1 MAITDIIMGIITD
14 MKKAANLTIRRNV
27 NRLNDNK
34 GISII
39 LAIIIIIVLGLAG
52 SIFAYLMSS
61 GSINS
66 RADLLSAEA
75 KYAAKSGIELTLYEL
90 EPNHYGVTQRQPLN
104 AGCPTRPVVPSGVP
118 GTPNLP
124 YQYLWGNLQGNLQQS
139 VNFTPT
145 FCAVVG
151 KFQSPGPQKN
161 CTYYIITSNGFAG
174 GAEREITAKV
184 GISKG
189 NNGNCTGIYVETE
202 LPNSQQ

>member
-1 MAITDIIMGIITD
+1 
-14 MKKAANLTIRRNV
+14 MKKISYIFKLKQLN
-27 NRLNDNK
+27 NDN

-75 KYAAKSGIELTLYEL
+75 KYAAKSGVELTLYEL
-90 EPNHYGVTQRQPLN
+90 EQQPPQKLASPPTPPGCPATPVKPPGVTGKVN
-104 AGCPTRPVVPSGVP
+104 K
-118 GTPNLP
+118 P
-124 YQYLWGNLQGNLQQS
+124 YQYLSGNLQGNLSPS

-145 FCAVVG
+145 FCAVEG
-151 KFQSPGPQKN
+151 KLTGPGGQN

-174 GAEREITAKV
+174 GTEREITAEV
-184 GISKG
+184 GISNGNKG
-189 NNGNCTGIYVETE
+189 NKCTGIYVETE

>member
-1 MAITDIIMGIITD
+1 
-14 MKKAANLTIRRNV
+14 MKKISYIFKIKQLN
-27 NRLNDNK
+27 NDN

-75 KYAAKSGIELTLYEL
+75 KYAAKSGVELTLYEL
-90 EPNHYGVTQRQPLN
+90 ENQKNFGKLQPLGCPATPVLPPGVT
-104 AGCPTRPVVPSGVP
+104 
-118 GTPNLP
+118 GTVNPP
-124 YQYLWGNLQGNLQQS
+124 YQYLSGNLQGSLPPS

-145 FCAVVG
+145 FCSVEG
-151 KFQSPGPQKN
+151 KLPGGPGGQN

-174 GAEREITAKV
+174 GTEREITAEV
-184 GISKG
+184 GISNGNKG
-189 NNGNCTGIYVETE
+189 NKCTGIYVETE

>member
-1 MAITDIIMGIITD
+1 
-14 MKKAANLTIRRNV
+14 MKKKSCVFKLKK
-27 NRLNDNK
+27 LNNDK

-75 KYAAKSGIELTLYEL
+75 KYAAKSGVELTMYEL
-90 EPNHYGVTQRQPLN
+90 EKNGQFAPPSPVPPGCPATPVLPPGVT
-104 AGCPTRPVVPSGVP
+104 
-118 GTPNLP
+118 GTVNSP
-124 YQYLWGNLQGNLQQS
+124 YQYLSGNLQGSLPPS

-145 FCAVVG
+145 FCAVEETLSLQG
-151 KFQSPGPQKN
+151 GPGQGGS

-174 GAEREITAKV
+174 GTEREITAEV
-184 GISKG
+184 GIS
-189 NNGNCTGIYVETE
+189 NGNKCTGIYVETE

>member
-1 MAITDIIMGIITD
+1 
-14 MKKAANLTIRRNV
+14 MKKISYIFKLKQ
-27 NRLNDNK
+27 LNNDK

-75 KYAAKSGIELTLYEL
+75 KYAAKSGVELTLYEL
-90 EPNHYGVTQRQPLN
+90 EKTPPNLAPPYNTPP
-104 AGCPTRPVVPSGVP
+104 GCPTKYVLPP
-118 GTPNLP
+118 GPTVKNSTKKG
-124 YQYLWGNLQGNLQQS
+124 YLSGNLQGYLSPS

-145 FCAVVG
+145 FCAMITTVTITFTPNCNGG
-151 KFQSPGPQKN
+151 KF
-161 CTYYIITSNGFAG
+161 YIINSNGFAG
-174 GAEREITAKV
+174 GTEREITAEV
-184 GISKG
+184 GISNG
-189 NNGNCTGIYVETE
+189 NGNNCTGIYVETE

>member
-1 MAITDIIMGIITD
+1 
-14 MKKAANLTIRRNV
+14 MKKKSCVFKLKK
-27 NRLNDNK
+27 LNNDK

-75 KYAAKSGIELTLYEL
+75 KYAAKSGVELTMYEL
-90 EPNHYGVTQRQPLN
+90 EKNGQFAPPSPVPPGCPATPVLPPGVT
-104 AGCPTRPVVPSGVP
+104 
-118 GTPNLP
+118 GTVNSP
-124 YQYLWGNLQGNLQQS
+124 YQYLSGNLQGSLPPS

-145 FCAVVG
+145 FCSVEG
-151 KFQSPGPQKN
+151 KLPGGPGGQN

-174 GAEREITAKV
+174 GTEREITAEV
-184 GISKG
+184 GIS
-189 NNGNCTGIYVETE
+189 NGNGNKCTGIYVETE

>member
-1 MAITDIIMGIITD
+1 
-14 MKKAANLTIRRNV
+14 MKKISYIFKLKQ
-27 NRLNDNK
+27 LKNDK

-75 KYAAKSGIELTLYEL
+75 KYAAKSGVELTLYEL
-90 EPNHYGVTQRQPLN
+90 EKKNGQFAPPSSVPP
-104 AGCPTRPVVPSGVP
+104 GCPTTPVPPPGVTGTVNPS
-118 GTPNLP
+118 
-124 YQYLWGNLQGNLQQS
+124 YQYLSGNLQGNLSPS

-145 FCAVVG
+145 FCAVEG
-151 KFQSPGPQKN
+151 ELNLQSGTGGPGN
-161 CTYYIITSNGFAG
+161 CAYYVITSNGFAG
-174 GAEREITAKV
+174 GTEREIAAEV
-184 GISKG
+184 GKG
-189 NNGNCTGIYVETE
+189 NGNGNKCTGIYVETE

>member
-1 MAITDIIMGIITD
+1 
-14 MKKAANLTIRRNV
+14 MKKISYIFKLKQLN
-27 NRLNDNK
+27 NDN

-75 KYAAKSGIELTLYEL
+75 KYAAKSGVELTLYEL
-90 EPNHYGVTQRQPLN
+90 ENQKKFGKLQPLGCPATPVLPPGVT
-104 AGCPTRPVVPSGVP
+104 
-118 GTPNLP
+118 GTVNSP
-124 YQYLWGNLQGNLQQS
+124 YQYLSGNLQGSLPPS

-145 FCAVVG
+145 FCAVEETLSLQG
-151 KFQSPGPQKN
+151 GPGQGGPGQGGS

-174 GAEREITAKV
+174 GTEREITAEV
-184 GISKG
+184 GIS
-189 NNGNCTGIYVETE
+189 NGNGNKCTGIYVETE

>member
-1 MAITDIIMGIITD
+1 
-14 MKKAANLTIRRNV
+14 MKKKSCVFKLKQ
-27 NRLNDNK
+27 LNNDK

-75 KYAAKSGIELTLYEL
+75 KYAAKSGVELTLYEL
-90 EPNHYGVTQRQPLN
+90 ENQKKFGKLQPLGCPATPVLPPGVTGTVNPL
-104 AGCPTRPVVPSGVP
+104 
-118 GTPNLP
+118 
-124 YQYLWGNLQGNLQQS
+124 YQYLSGNLQGSLPPS

-145 FCAVVG
+145 FCAVEG
-151 KFQSPGPQKN
+151 ELNLQSGTGGPGN
-161 CTYYIITSNGFAG
+161 CAYYVITSNGFAG
-174 GAEREITAKV
+174 GTEREITAEV
-184 GISKG
+184 GIQGQGQGSCTG
-189 NNGNCTGIYVETE
+189 TGIYVETE

>member
-1 MAITDIIMGIITD
+1 
-14 MKKAANLTIRRNV
+14 MKKKSCVFKLKK
-27 NRLNDNK
+27 LNNDK

-75 KYAAKSGIELTLYEL
+75 KYAAKSGVELTMYEL
-90 EPNHYGVTQRQPLN
+90 EKNGQFAPPSPVPPGCPATPVLPPGVT
-104 AGCPTRPVVPSGVP
+104 
-118 GTPNLP
+118 GTVNSP
-124 YQYLWGNLQGNLQQS
+124 YQYLSGNLQGSLPPS

-145 FCAVVG
+145 FCAVEETLSLQG
-151 KFQSPGPQKN
+151 GPGQGGPGQGGPGQGGS

-174 GAEREITAKV
+174 GTEREITAEV
-184 GISKG
+184 GIS
-189 NNGNCTGIYVETE
+189 NGNGNKCTGIYVETE